1 MVLRIMKVLS
11 NKSCMGRTELAQLT
25 GIQYA
30 RLIVHLDWLKE
41 KNLVEYI
48 VNDGMVSVAL
58 TELGRDFASKLLTLY
73 DWIGTYNLYPK
84 IAN

>member
-1 MVLRIMKVLS
+1 MVLRIMKVLTT
-11 NKSCMGRTELAQLT
+11 KSHIGRTELAQQT
-25 GIQYA
+25 NIQYA

-48 VNDGMVSVAL
+48 ANDGMVNVAL
-58 TELGRDFASKLLTLY
+58 TELGKDFASKLLTLY
-73 DWIGTYNLYPK
+73 DWVGTAISPK